1 MHLLLP
7 LLLACSG
14 LPDLQEMAEAPPRQ
28 TTPPTAPP
36 ADILRLDAE
45 LEAIRA
51 THGVPAMGAVIV
63 DRDGIR
69 ALGVTGR
76 THDGEDAVPVQD
88 GSPWHL
94 GSNGKALTA
103 MALARLVD
111 RGTMSWDDSVGD
123 RLPDL
128 PMHADWQA
136 VTLDQLMHHLG
147 SVPANTGRIAA
158 FRLQRAPYVD
168 HPRAARLAALE
179 ASLGDPPPFEPG
191 GTFMY
196 SNLGYTLAGAM
207 AEATTDTPWEALVA
221 QEVLDPLDLGS
232 AGFGAP
238 SGEAS
243 PWGHNFI
250 GPVPPDPSADNP
262 PAISPAGTLHMALV
276 DQASLLQAHLTDG
289 AGHPGYLSEA
299 AWRRLHAPGPNDYA
313 MGWITIERDWSNGP
327 FSTHD
332 GSNTMW
338 YARAVVAPGIDRA
351 LVIVTN
357 QGPPSGAAAVREAEA
372 LLRALPLEGPPQE

>member
-1 MHLLLP
+1 MTALLP

-14 LPDLQEMAEAPPRQ
+14 LPDLRVLDEAPARVSAPSA
-28 TTPPTAPP
+28 APP
-36 ADILRLDAE
+36 AGIRRLDAE
-45 LEAIRA
+45 LEGIRA
-51 THGVPAMGAVIV
+51 THDVPAMGAVIV
-63 DRDGIR
+63 DSNGIR
-69 ALGVTGR
+69 ALGVAGR
-76 THDGEDAVPVQD
+76 THTGDDAVPVQD
-88 GSPWHL
+88 GSPWHM

-111 RGTMSWDDSVGD
+111 RGTLSWDDTVGQ

-136 VTLDQLMHHLG
+136 VTLDQLMHHVG

-158 FRLQRAPYVD
+158 FRLQRAPYGD

-179 ASLGDPPPFEPG
+179 ASLEDTPAFPPG

-207 AEATTDTPWEALVA
+207 AEAATDTPWETLLAD
-221 QEVLDPLDLGS
+221 EVLDPLGLRS
-232 AGFGAP
+232 AAFGAP
-238 SGEAS
+238 TGDAA
-243 PWGHNFI
+243 PWGHNFV
-250 GPVPPDPSADNP
+250 GPVPADPAADNP

-276 DQASLLQAHLTDG
+276 DQATLVQAHLTNG
-289 AGHPGYLSEA
+289 AGHASYLPGD
-299 AWRRLHAPGPNDYA
+299 AWERLHTPGANDYA
-313 MGWITIERDWSNGP
+313 MGWITIERDWSGGP
-327 FSTHD
+327 FFTHD

-351 LVIVTN
+351 LVVVTN
-357 QGPPSGAAAVREAEA
+357 QGPPSGADAVREAEE
-372 LLRALPLEGPPQE
+372 LLRTLPLE